1 MTIRFDDAWS
11 ATVAAGRDVAAA
23 TEVTVVALRDV
34 IGRVSL
40 IVDDRS
46 GEPIPDRDGLVRR
59 VRSSAGPF
67 AAPAPVMG
75 GCDLFDADA
84 VFSDAAVRWDRDL
97 RFGRLERAVVGQDWG
112 RRGEPRRGRVALYGF
127 KGGVGRSTAT
137 FMLARHA
144 ASQGLCA
151 LVVDLD
157 LESPGIGPLLQDDDQ
172 YPRHGVVD
180 HLVEAAVGNED
191 GLELVARSSRITGA
205 VNGEVWF
212 TPAGGAPRTGYDYLA
227 RLNRVYADLPGS
239 TGRITFA
246 ERLRRALEASEE
258 QVRQL
263 SRRPDLVLLDSRAGL
278 HDIAAVV
285 LTQLA
290 DLNLLFATDNRQTWS
305 GYSTLFA
312 QWQDAGLA
320 PEIRDRLRMVSALT
334 PPPVAQYLEKFRDRA
349 QECFAEYLY
358 DIAEPDDLDA
368 YNYAPD
374 DSDAPH
380 SPLSIYFSSEMIG
393 VDSDRV
399 ASLADDPRVTGAYGS
414 FVDEVIK
421 STEVGP

>member
-1 MTIRFDDAWS
+1 MTVRFDEAWT
-11 ATVAAGRDVAAA
+11 AILAAGRDL
-23 TEVTVVALRDV
+23 TLGTGLTVVALRDV
-34 IGRVSL
+34 VGRVSL

-46 GEPIPDRDGLVRR
+46 GELIPDKDDIVQSIRA
-59 VRSSAGPF
+59 SAGPF
-67 AAPAPVMG
+67 AASTPLISAL
-75 GCDLFDADA
+75 DLFDADA
-84 VFSDAAVRWDRDL
+84 VFSDDAVRWDQGHH
-97 RFGRLERAVVGQDWG
+97 FGRLERAVVGQDWG
-112 RRGEPRRGRVALYGF
+112 RQGEPRHGRVALYGF

-144 ASQGLCA
+144 ASRGLCV

-180 HLVEAAVGNED
+180 HLAEAAVGNAD
-191 GLELVARSSRITGA
+191 GLELVARTNRIVGA

-212 TPAGGAPRTGYDYLA
+212 TPAGGPFRVGYDYLA
-227 RLNRVYADLPGS
+227 RLNRAYADLPGA

-246 ERLRRALEASEE
+246 QRLRGAVEASED

-263 SRRPDLVLLDSRAGL
+263 SRQPDLVLLDSRAGL

-290 DLNLLFATDNRQTWS
+290 DLNLLFATDNRHTWS

-320 PEIRDRLRMVSALT
+320 PEIRDRLRMVSAMT
-334 PPPVAQYLEKFRDRA
+334 PPPVPTYLERFRDHA
-349 QECFAEYLY
+349 QECFASHLY
-358 DIAEPDDLDA
+358 DLAEPDDLEA
-368 YNYAPD
+368 FNPAPD

-380 SPLSIYFSSEMIG
+380 SPVPIYFSSELIG

-399 ASLADDPRVTGAYGS
+399 TKLADDPRVAGAYGA
-414 FVDEVIK
+414 FVNGVIRLVE
-421 STEVGP
+421 SGT